1 MNKQKYTLIPIL
13 CTTALILLACAFSGI
28 AASKATETPT
38 PTSTSTPT
46 TAYTA
51 TIEPTAT
58 KTQRPTP
65 RPRPTSTPN
74 LEATERY
81 EGMAGKV
88 KEYHQAAYISTDAGK
103 YKRLEAFVDSWAQI
117 DWYQWMPIDG
127 NAPDNFIIRS
137 DIHWQS
143 ASKTANESGCGFV
156 FRLQED
162 QDHYMIFVSIDGY
175 VYTSIVRSGDFE
187 SMGRAK
193 YGKPSIDGKAALTL
207 IAEGS
212 TFSIL
217 VDDKLIK
224 RYEGMKNDMLS
235 GDLAY
240 TIVSG
245 TNKDYGT
252 RCTFEHVDL
261 WTITK

>member
-1 MNKQKYTLIPIL
+1 MNKQKYFLITIL
-13 CTTALILLACAFSGI
+13 CIVTLGSLACVFSGI
-28 AASKATETPT
+28 SAQKPTETPT
-38 PTSTSTPT
+38 LTFTFTPADTATPEPTSTQTP
-46 TAYTA
+46 
-51 TIEPTAT
+51 
-58 KTQRPTP
+58 RPTP
-65 RPRPTSTPN
+65 THRPTSTPN
-74 LEATERY
+74 LEATEQY
-81 EGMAGKV
+81 EGMAAKV
-88 KEYHQAAYISTDAGK
+88 KEYHQAAYVSTDAGK
-103 YKRLEAFVDSWAQI
+103 YKRLDAYTDHWAQI

-127 NAPDNFIIRS
+127 KTPDNFIVRS

-143 ASKTANESGCGFV
+143 ASKIANESGCGFV

-162 QDHYMIFVSIDGY
+162 GDHYMIYVSIDGY
-175 VYTSIVRSGDFE
+175 VYASIVRSGYFE
-187 SMGRAK
+187 NMGRAK
-193 YGKPSIDGKAALTL
+193 YGKPSIDGKATL
-207 IAEGS
+207 SIIAEGP

-224 RYEGMKNDMLS
+224 HYEGMKNDMLN

-261 WTITK
+261 WTIAK